1 MFRGRCTMNVQ
12 SRMHLLSPCI
22 RMTPISRLC
31 FAGSAMLLAAC
42 AHAPQ
47 TGSGRTRPSASTAW
61 FATWAPSQS
70 ATAARPVADSLD
82 RVPTYTNATI
92 RQIVRTTIGGDQV
105 RIHISNEYGDRPIT
119 IGGAHVAL
127 RESGS
132 TIVGSSDR
140 ALTFGGKT
148 GVVVR
153 PGAVVASDPVAFV
166 VPPLGDLA
174 ISLYLPTAARTT
186 TRHALAVQTT
196 YISKQGNQL
205 SSATFSADTTMRSW
219 IFLSAVDV
227 RNPKVTGTIVAVGN
241 SITDGFAATVDANKR
256 WPDVLAQR
264 LLSSKNEP
272 VKAVINAG
280 ISGNRVLTFG
290 SGPSLMARFDRD
302 VLMQPGVS
310 HIIVLEGIN
319 DISRSNVDSVTAEDI
334 IFGHKQLIDR
344 AHERGIRIY
353 GATLTAFER
362 APAANEAKRQAV
374 NAWIRTS
381 GAYDAVIDFDAIT
394 RDPAKPSRLLP
405 AYDSGDSLHPS
416 DAGYRAMGEAISLAL
431 FR

>member
-1 MFRGRCTMNVQ
+1 
-12 SRMHLLSPCI
+12 
-22 RMTPISRLC
+22 MTSFARLC
-31 FAGSAMLLAAC
+31 LVGSAMLLTSC

-47 TGSGRTRPSASTAW
+47 TGMGKASPAASTAW

-70 ATAARPVADSLD
+70 ATAARPVVDSLD

-92 RQIVRTTIGGDQV
+92 RQIVHTSIGGDQV
-105 RIHISNEYGDRPIT
+105 RIHISNEYGDRPLM

-127 RESGS
+127 RQSGS

-140 ALTFGGKT
+140 ALTFGGNV

-153 PGAVVASDPVAFV
+153 PGSIVASDPLTFT

-196 YISKQGNQL
+196 YVSKQGNQL
-205 SSATFSADTTMRSW
+205 SSTTFSADTTMRSW
-219 IFLSAVDV
+219 MFLSAVDV
-227 RNPKVTGTIVAVGN
+227 RNPNVTGTIVAVGN
-241 SITDGFAATVDANKR
+241 SITDGFASTVDANKR
-256 WPDVLAQR
+256 WPDILAQR
-264 LLSSKNEP
+264 LLSGKSEP

-290 SGPSLMARFDRD
+290 SGPSLLARFDRD
-302 VLMQPGVS
+302 VLMQSGVT
-310 HIIVLEGIN
+310 HVIVLEGIN
-319 DISRSNVDSVTAEDI
+319 DISRSTVDLVTADDI
-334 IFGHKQLIDR
+334 IFGHKQVIER
-344 AHERGIRIY
+344 AHERGILTY

-374 NAWIRTS
+374 NQWIRTS

-394 RDPAKPSRLLP
+394 RDPAKPTRLLP

-416 DAGYRAMGEAISLAL
+416 DAGYKAMGEAIDLAL
-431 FR
+431 FRGRLRR